1 MEILNINELYITV
14 KSKKDLCVN
23 LYGHESLAQI
33 DELKKLQ
40 SIPKKILTKE
50 KFWLNVIL
58 VVTDHANVYPNETIQ
73 VFELYFHIQWFTRV
87 KMKEWENYP
96 SK

>member
-23 LYGHESLAQI
+23 LYSHESLAQI

-40 SIPKKILTKE
+40 SIPKKNI
-50 KFWLNVIL
+50 
-58 VVTDHANVYPNETIQ
+58 D
-73 VFELYFHIQWFTRV
+73 
-87 KMKEWENYP
+87 
-96 SK
+96 

>member
-1 MEILNINELYITV
+1 MEILNINELCITV

-50 KFWLNVIL
+50 KF
-58 VVTDHANVYPNETIQ
+58 
-73 VFELYFHIQWFTRV
+73 
-87 KMKEWENYP
+87 
-96 SK
+96 